1 MMEILYD
8 TGWQEIPNRKPCFW
22 HCIFLGDLQLVHG
35 LWSCTAEKFL
45 GVVDVLEGKG
55 KMLLF
60 IFTVFLSLV
69 APLVLF
75 QKKVKDLIHCF
86 HFVIKL
92 ISNKTTVT
100 VVAC

>member
-1 MMEILYD
+1 
-8 TGWQEIPNRKPCFW
+8 
-22 HCIFLGDLQLVHG
+22 
-35 LWSCTAEKFL
+35 
-45 GVVDVLEGKG
+45 
-55 KMLLF
+55 MLLF